1 VGGRPRDGL
10 ALAAIDVGEAG
21 DRMEID
27 KTLFDAHRTRFTAID
42 RLLPEA
48 APPPVVGERVDAAT
62 ASGVQVTGV
71 VQRQLHGPDDVQ
83 LLWSAAD
90 VRQLFPFIGN
100 TGTEGMDVLLRAW
113 RTWMD
118 AESPGEDSSC
128 VVNWPSRDAEAIR
141 AFLDHGLVPMSAL
154 AVRTGCPRTEPEA
167 DGVAVRRA
175 GPADFGEVLRMAVST
190 HDYIGQVATRRRP
203 NTAELLAPALER
215 ALDKDDPLVW
225 LAERDDGIAAFA
237 HAARIDSAPGSAE
250 AELLPHGRWGYVNNV
265 VTVPGLRGSGIGQTL
280 MSVAHK
286 EFARDGADGTY
297 LYYNPTNPLSSVFW
311 HRQGYRPLW
320 TSWEVHPASALR

>member
-1 VGGRPRDGL
+1 
-10 ALAAIDVGEAG
+10 
-21 DRMEID
+21 MEIE
-27 KTLFDAHRTRFTAID
+27 KTLLDAHRTRFAEID
-42 RLLPEA
+42 GLLPEA
-48 APPPVVGERVDAAT
+48 PPPPVVGERVDAAT

-71 VQRQLHGPDDVQ
+71 VQRQLHGPDDIP

-90 VRQLFPFIGN
+90 VRQLFPFIGG

-113 RTWMD
+113 RMWMD

-154 AVRTGCPRTEPEA
+154 AVRTGGRRDDPA
-167 DGVAVRRA
+167 VDGVAVRRA
-175 GPADFGEVLRMAVST
+175 RQEDFDDVLAMAVST
-190 HDYIGQVATRRRP
+190 HDYIGQVATRHRS
-203 NTAELLAPALER
+203 NAAELLAPALER
-215 ALDKDDPLVW
+215 ALDKDAPLLW
-225 LAERDDGIAAFA
+225 LAERDGMVAAFA
-237 HAARIDSAPGSAE
+237 HAAWVLSAPGSAE

-265 VTVPGLRGSGIGQTL
+265 VTVAGLRGSGLGRAL
-280 MSVAHK
+280 MSVVHR
-286 EFARDGADGTY
+286 EFTGDGADGTY

>member
-1 VGGRPRDGL
+1 
-10 ALAAIDVGEAG
+10 
-21 DRMEID
+21 MEIE
-27 KTLFDAHRTRFTAID
+27 KTLFDAHRARFSAID

-48 APPPVVGERVDAAT
+48 APAPVAGERVDAAT
-62 ASGVQVTGV
+62 AAGVQVTGV
-71 VQRQLHGPDDVQ
+71 VQRQLHGPDDVP

-90 VRQLFPFIGN
+90 ARQLFPFIGD

-113 RTWMD
+113 RTWLD

-154 AVRTGCPRTEPEA
+154 AVRTGGAHDDAAENDVT
-167 DGVAVRRA
+167 VRRA
-175 GPADFGEVLRMAVST
+175 RAEDFEEVLAMAVST
-190 HDYIGQVATRRRP
+190 HDYIGQVATRRRS
-203 NTAELLAPALER
+203 NAAELLAPALEQ
-215 ALDKDDPLVW
+215 ALDKEDPLLW
-225 LAERDDGIAAFA
+225 LAERDGMTAAFA
-237 HAARIDSAPGSAE
+237 HAAWITSSPGSAE
-250 AELLPHGRWGYVNNV
+250 AELLPLGRWGYVNNV
-265 VTVPGLRGSGIGQTL
+265 VTVPGLRGSGLGRTL
-280 MSVAHK
+280 MAVVHK
-286 EFARDGADGTY
+286 EFSADGASGTY

>member
-1 VGGRPRDGL
+1 
-10 ALAAIDVGEAG
+10 
-21 DRMEID
+21 MEIE
-27 KTLFDAHRTRFTAID
+27 KTLFDAHRARFAAVD

-48 APPPVVGERVDAAT
+48 APAPVAGERVDAAT
-62 ASGVQVTGV
+62 AAGVQVTGV
-71 VQRQLHGPDDVQ
+71 VQRQLHGPDDIP

-154 AVRTGCPRTEPEA
+154 AVRTGCHPDAAADDGVTIRRARTE
-167 DGVAVRRA
+167 
-175 GPADFGEVLRMAVST
+175 DFEEVLAMAVST
-190 HDYIGQVATRRRP
+190 HDYIGQVATRQRS
-203 NTAELLAPALER
+203 NAAELLAPALER
-215 ALDKDDPLVW
+215 ALGKDTPLLW
-225 LAERDDGIAAFA
+225 LAEREGAAVAFA
-237 HAARIDSAPGSAE
+237 HAAWITSSPGSAE

-265 VTVPGLRGSGIGQTL
+265 VTVPGLRGNGLGRTL
-280 MSVAHK
+280 MSVVHK
-286 EFARDGADGTY
+286 EFSADGADGTY

>member
-1 VGGRPRDGL
+1 
-10 ALAAIDVGEAG
+10 
-21 DRMEID
+21 MEIE
-27 KTLFDAHRTRFTAID
+27 KTLFDAHRTRFAAID

-71 VQRQLHGPDDVQ
+71 VQRQLHGPDDVP

-90 VRQLFPFIGN
+90 VRQLFPFIGS

-154 AVRTGCPRTEPEA
+154 AVRTGHHRDAAPEVPGT
-167 DGVAVRRA
+167 GVTIRRA
-175 GPADFGEVLRMAVST
+175 RPDDFEDVLAMAVST
-190 HDYIGQVATRRRP
+190 HDYIGQVATRRRA
-203 NTAELLAPALER
+203 NAAQLLAPALER
-215 ALDKDDPLVW
+215 ALDKDSPLLW
-225 LAERDDGIAAFA
+225 LAERDGEIAAFA
-237 HAARIDSAPGSAE
+237 HAAWIASTPGSAE

-265 VTVPGLRGSGIGQTL
+265 VTVPGLRGNGVGRSL
-280 MSVAHK
+280 MSVVHNELSAG
-286 EFARDGADGTY
+286 GAEGTY

>member
-1 VGGRPRDGL
+1 
-10 ALAAIDVGEAG
+10 
-21 DRMEID
+21 MEIE
-27 KTLFDAHRTRFTAID
+27 KTLFDAHRARFAAVD

-48 APPPVVGERVDAAT
+48 APAPVAGERVDAAT
-62 ASGVQVTGV
+62 AAGVGVTGV
-71 VQRQLHGPDDVQ
+71 VQRQLHGPDDIP

-128 VVNWPSRDAEAIR
+128 VVNWPSRDAAAIR

-154 AVRTGCPRTEPEA
+154 AVRTGCHPGATA
-167 DGVAVRRA
+167 DDGVAVRRA
-175 GPADFGEVLRMAVST
+175 RTEDFEEVLAMAVST
-190 HDYIGQVATRRRP
+190 HDYIGQVATRQRS
-203 NTAELLAPALER
+203 NAAELLAPALER
-215 ALDKDDPLVW
+215 ALGKDTPLLW
-225 LAERDDGIAAFA
+225 LAEREGVTVAFA
-237 HAARIDSAPGSAE
+237 HAAWITSSPGSAE

-265 VTVPGLRGSGIGQTL
+265 ITVPGLRGNGLGRTL
-280 MSVAHK
+280 MSVVHK
-286 EFARDGADGTY
+286 EFSADGADGTY

>member
-1 VGGRPRDGL
+1 
-10 ALAAIDVGEAG
+10 
-21 DRMEID
+21 MEID
-27 KTLFDAHRTRFTAID
+27 KTLLDAHRARFTSID
-42 RLLPEA
+42 GLLPEA

-62 ASGVQVTGV
+62 AAGVQVTGV
-71 VQRQLHGPDDVQ
+71 VQRQLHGPDDVP

-113 RTWMD
+113 RTWMG

-154 AVRTGCPRTEPEA
+154 AVRTGRRRDDRAVE
-167 DGVAVRRA
+167 GVAVRRA
-175 GPADFGEVLRMAVST
+175 RRDDFDTVLALAVST
-190 HDYIGQVATRRRP
+190 HDYIGQVATRHRS
-203 NTAELLAPALER
+203 NAAELLAPALER
-215 ALDKDDPLVW
+215 ALDKDVPLLW
-225 LAERDDGIAAFA
+225 LAERDGGTAAFA
-237 HAARIDSAPGSAE
+237 HAAWITSSPGSAE

-265 VTVPGLRGSGIGQTL
+265 VTLPGLRGSGLGRTL
-280 MSVAHK
+280 MSVVHK
-286 EFARDGADGTY
+286 EFAADGADGTY